1 MHLPEKEAVHVG
13 IWVPT
18 RGAGCIMWFITLV
31 FVAVGGAIL
40 YFALQMPD
48 VPGTGDVFGS
58 RRTELIVTG
67 AFFAVSPLI
76 GNLMVRTIVGRA
88 NRKPRR
94 LLQCGVRGTAEVVSM
109 QETGTTLNNVPQVE
123 FRLKVSVPGSETY
136 EAVVKDYVSVV
147 DLAVLRPGSVVGVL
161 VDPDDPGSMMMWD
174 GEG

>member
-1 MHLPEKEAVHVG
+1 
-13 IWVPT
+13 
-18 RGAGCIMWFITLV
+18 MWFITLV